1 MTGLQESYRALRTNV
16 QFLAEGKR
24 VIEVTSPDPAQ
35 GKSTVVANLGVAL
48 AQIGVDTVIVDA
60 DLRRP
65 QQHKVFGIENS
76 NGLATMLSV
85 REPQIDLKPS
95 GFPNLWIIPS
105 GPPPPDPTE
114 LLHVRSESLLDRLR
128 ELDALVLI
136 DTPPVLPVSDARLI
150 APHVDGVL
158 VVVTAGAVKP
168 AALESALE
176 RLEIVRANILGI
188 VLNQSGADLEAT
200 GGYYYTSP
208 ESAPV

>member
-1 MTGLQESYRALRTNV
+1 
-16 QFLAEGKR
+16 
-24 VIEVTSPDPAQ
+24 
-35 GKSTVVANLGVAL
+35 
-48 AQIGVDTVIVDA
+48 VIVDA

-65 QQHKVFGIENS
+65 QQHKVFGIDNAS
-76 NGLATMLSV
+76 GLATMLAV

-114 LLHVRSESLLDRLR
+114 LLHVRGGSLIDRLR

-150 APHVDGVL
+150 APHCDGVL

-168 AALESALE
+168 TALESALE

-208 ESAPV
+208 ESAAV